1 MILRGVLFA
10 LGFAAGIGF
19 LIWKIVKTE
28 VSIMKDDAYDFVELK
43 TSAGGDAL
51 ALDEM
56 LLRANHIAYITRRY
70 EFKSGAYLT
79 ICVAREQLEKARLAL
94 GKQPVGE

>member
-10 LGFAAGIGF
+10 LAFAAGIGF

-28 VSIMKDDAYDFVELK
+28 VSIMKDDARDFVELK
-43 TSAGGDAL
+43 THVGGDAL

-56 LLRANHIAYITRRY
+56 LLRANNIAYITRRY
-70 EFKSGAYLT
+70 GYKSGAYLT

>member
-10 LGFAAGIGF
+10 LAFAAGIGF

-28 VSIMKDDAYDFVELK
+28 VSIMKDDARDFVELK
-43 TSAGGDAL
+43 THVGGDAL

-56 LLRANHIAYITRRY
+56 LLRANNIAYITRRY
-70 EFKSGAYLT
+70 GYKSGAYLT
-79 ICVAREQLEKARLAL
+79 IWVAREQLEKARLAL

>member
-28 VSIMKDDAYDFVELK
+28 VSIMKDDGYDFVELK
-43 TSAGGDAL
+43 TSVGGDAL

-70 EFKSGAYLT
+70 GYKSGAYLT
-79 ICVAREQLEKARLAL
+79 ICVAREQLDQARLAL

>member
-1 MILRGVLFA
+1 MILRGVLVA

-19 LIWKIVKTE
+19 LIWRIVKTE

-43 TSAGGDAL
+43 TYAGGDSL

-56 LLRANHIAYITRRY
+56 LLRASGVAYITRRY
-70 EFKSGAYLT
+70 GYRAGAYLT

>member
-1 MILRGVLFA
+1 MILRGALFA
-10 LGFAAGIGF
+10 LAFAAGIGF

-28 VSIMKDDAYDFVELK
+28 VSIMTDDARDFVELK
-43 TSAGGDAL
+43 TCVGGDAL

-56 LLRANHIAYITRRY
+56 LLRANNIAYITRRY
-70 EFKSGAYLT
+70 GYKGGYLT

>member
-1 MILRGVLFA
+1 MILRGVLVA

-19 LIWKIVKTE
+19 LIWRIVETE
-28 VSIMKDDAYDFVELK
+28 VSIIKDDARDFVELK
-43 TSAGGDAL
+43 TSAGGDSL
-51 ALDEM
+51 AMDEM
-56 LLRANHIAYITRRY
+56 LLRASGIAYITRRY
-70 EFKSGAYLT
+70 GYRSGAYLT